1 MHVVPCLLYFTSEAI
16 VPDYCRADPKLDYRS
31 IYDLG
36 RFHPNFTD
44 SFRACNFSYIF
55 KLL

>member
-1 MHVVPCLLYFTSEAI
+1 MHVAPCLLYFTSEPI
-16 VPDYCRADPKLDYRS
+16 VPDYCRADPKLDYRL

-44 SFRACNFSYIF
+44 SFRACNFS
-55 KLL
+55 